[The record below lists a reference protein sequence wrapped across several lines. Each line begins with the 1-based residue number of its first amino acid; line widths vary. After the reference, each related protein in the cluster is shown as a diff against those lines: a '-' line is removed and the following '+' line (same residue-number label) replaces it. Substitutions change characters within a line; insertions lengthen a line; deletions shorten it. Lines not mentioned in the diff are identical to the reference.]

1 MSDENLV
8 FRQQEFEAMT
18 NVFMKSASEALSFIL
33 KSPVVMD
40 APRIEYMP
48 LSTVEYAIL
57 EPVVYVKACLTSN
70 VAGDILLIF
79 RQRDVQMF
87 LNELMGVDDLP
98 EPDFEFDEVATSAAN
113 EIMNQMLHDTFK
125 KLAAYLENTM
135 DTSDCKTIVQENA
148 ETPVQLM
155 GEAQDCPVTVINFNM
170 LIKDMVE
177 SECMLIL
184 SPLAEESL
192 ETELKA
198 REERISQKH
207 LDIVQ
212 PQIGENQEIILG
224 GGLKVSGTTQK
235 STGNPSENDIYGGD
249 PMAYHGNIDLIMD
262 VPLNVSVEIGKTR
275 RKLKD
280 ILGFNNGTV
289 IELEKQADAPADIIV
304 NGQLIARGE
313 VLVVDDNFGIRVT
326 EIINTKNFIGNGD
339 VN

>member
-224 GGLKVSGTTQK
+224 GGT
-235 STGNPSENDIYGGD
+235 
-249 PMAYHGNIDLIMD
+249 
-262 VPLNVSVEIGKTR
+262 
-275 RKLKD
+275 
-280 ILGFNNGTV
+280 
-289 IELEKQADAPADIIV
+289 
-304 NGQLIARGE
+304 
-313 VLVVDDNFGIRVT
+313 
-326 EIINTKNFIGNGD
+326 
-339 VN
+339 